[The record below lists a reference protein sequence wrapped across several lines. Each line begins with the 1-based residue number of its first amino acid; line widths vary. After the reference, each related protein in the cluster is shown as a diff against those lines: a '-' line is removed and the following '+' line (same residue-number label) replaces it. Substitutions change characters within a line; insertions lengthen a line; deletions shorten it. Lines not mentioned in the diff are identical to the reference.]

1 MTTIGKIAV
10 LIAVLVALGF
20 VVLVLAVVIKTVI
33 ESKRLASEAIA
44 EPPDP
49 EPKQYEFDFHN

>member
-10 LIAVLVALGF
+10 LIAVIVALGY
-20 VVLVLAVVIKTVI
+20 VVLALAMAIKTVI
-33 ESKRLASEAIA
+33 ESKRLASETIA

-49 EPKQYEFDFHN
+49 ESKQYEFDFHD

>member
-20 VVLVLAVVIKTVI
+20 VVLALAVAIKTVI
-33 ESKRLASEAIA
+33 ESKRLASEAIV

-49 EPKQYEFDFHN
+49 EPKQYEFDFHD